1 MKRVSDSVPRSR
13 PSLVAAMTSWRTAS
27 VVLLSFASGLP
38 LGLIWIA
45 IPDWM
50 RSIDVDIRVVGLITL
65 AQAPWSFKM
74 LWSPL
79 MDRYTPAF
87 LGRRRGWT
95 LIAQVG
101 LFAGTLALAGVGSR
115 PEAPWVVGALALA
128 IAFAA
133 ATQDIAVD
141 AYAVDVLR
149 KEEQGMAVGAR
160 ISMYRIAMLV
170 AGSFSITA
178 AARLSW
184 PVVNVILA
192 CLFLPLMIVTWKAPE
207 PEVPIT
213 PPKTLRE
220 AVWQP
225 FLGLLGRHRALEILL
240 FVVCYK
246 LADNLAG
253 ALLRPF
259 LRDMGYDAAARGI
272 GTGMWSLFATI
283 GGTLLGSTMTQSMG
297 VGRAL
302 WISGILQI
310 GSNVGYVMVSRTG
323 VNLPLMYG
331 SVIFETFTTGM
342 GTGAFSVL
350 LLRLTQKRFS
360 ATQYAVLSSIFSLPR
375 VVAGPITGYLVHAL
389 GWTNFLWLTIV
400 SGLPGLGLLYRICP
414 PSVREPEFEVL
425 PPREGKPATVR
436 TLATSGAA
444 AALVIGIT
452 TALLAALLDAMNGL
466 RAVPPRPF
474 DFAESLRSLTQ
485 PQDLGGWTTL
495 LGVVVIGAIGGFF
508 VAAVTA
514 ARHGTVTEK
523 NATNL

>member
-1 MKRVSDSVPRSR
+1 
-13 PSLVAAMTSWRTAS
+13 
-27 VVLLSFASGLP
+27 
-38 LGLIWIA
+38 
-45 IPDWM
+45 
-50 RSIDVDIRVVGLITL
+50 
-65 AQAPWSFKM
+65 M

-95 LIAQVG
+95 LIAQVA
-101 LFAGTLALAGVGSR
+101 LLVGTLALAGVGSR
-115 PEAPWVVGALALA
+115 PETPWVVGALALA
-128 IAFAA
+128 IAFAS

-149 KEEQGMAVGAR
+149 KEEQGIAVGAR
-160 ISMYRIAMLV
+160 IAIYRMAMLV

-178 AARLSW
+178 AARFSW
-184 PVVNVILA
+184 PAVNVALA
-192 CLFLPLMIVTWKAPE
+192 LLFVPLMFITWKAPE
-207 PEVPIT
+207 PEVEIAGPRT
-213 PPKTLRE
+213 MKE

-225 FLGLLGRHRALEILL
+225 FLGLLARHRALEILL
-240 FVVCYK
+240 FVICFK

-259 LRDMGYDAAARGI
+259 LRDMGYDASARGI
-272 GTGMWSLFATI
+272 GTGMWSLVSQITGTFL
-283 GGTLLGSTMTQSMG
+283 GGAMTQSLG
-297 VGRAL
+297 VGRSL
-302 WISGILQI
+302 WISGILQV
-310 GSNVGYVMVSRTG
+310 GSNLGYVLVSRTG

-331 SVIFETFTTGM
+331 SVVFESFTTGM

-375 VVAGPITGYLVHAL
+375 VIAGPITGYLVHAL
-389 GWTNFLWLTIV
+389 GWTNFLWLTIL
-400 SGLPGLGLLYRICP
+400 SGLPGLALLYRICP

-425 PPREGKPATVR
+425 PPREGKPASVR
-436 TLATSGAA
+436 ALATSGAA
-444 AALVIGIT
+444 AALVIGVV

-466 RAVPPRPF
+466 RATPPRPF
-474 DFAESLRSLTQ
+474 DFGESLRALTQ
-485 PQDLGGWTTL
+485 PQDLSGWTTL

-508 VAAVTA
+508 AAAVTA
-514 ARHGTVTEK
+514 ARHGTVAEK

>member
-1 MKRVSDSVPRSR
+1 MR
-13 PSLVAAMTSWRTAS
+13 SWRTAS
-27 VVLLSFASGLP
+27 VVLLSFSSGLP
-38 LGLIWIA
+38 LGLVWIA

-95 LIAQVG
+95 LIAQVA
-101 LFAGTLALAGVGSR
+101 LLVGTLALAGVGSR
-115 PEAPWVVGALALA
+115 PETPWVVGALALA
-128 IAFAA
+128 IAFAS

-149 KEEQGMAVGAR
+149 KEEQGIAVGAR
-160 ISMYRIAMLV
+160 IAIYRMAMLV

-178 AARLSW
+178 AARFSW
-184 PVVNVILA
+184 PAVNVALA
-192 CLFLPLMIVTWKAPE
+192 LLFVPLMFITWKAPE
-207 PEVPIT
+207 PEVEIAGPRT
-213 PPKTLRE
+213 MKE

-225 FLGLLGRHRALEILL
+225 FLGLLARHRALEILL
-240 FVVCYK
+240 FVICFK

-259 LRDMGYDAAARGI
+259 LRDMGYDASARGI
-272 GTGMWSLFATI
+272 GTGMWSLVSQITGTFL
-283 GGTLLGSTMTQSMG
+283 GGAMTQSLG
-297 VGRAL
+297 VGRSL
-302 WISGILQI
+302 WISGILQV
-310 GSNVGYVMVSRTG
+310 GSNLGYVLVSRTG

-331 SVIFETFTTGM
+331 SVVFESFTTGM

-375 VVAGPITGYLVHAL
+375 VIAGPITGYLVHAL
-389 GWTNFLWLTIV
+389 GWTNFLWLTIL
-400 SGLPGLGLLYRICP
+400 SGLPGLALLYRICP

-425 PPREGKPATVR
+425 PPREGKPASVR
-436 TLATSGAA
+436 ALATSGAA
-444 AALVIGIT
+444 AALVIGVV

-466 RAVPPRPF
+466 RATPPRPF
-474 DFAESLRSLTQ
+474 DFGESLRALTQ
-485 PQDLGGWTTL
+485 PQDLSGWTTL

-508 VAAVTA
+508 AAAVTA
-514 ARHGTVTEK
+514 ARHGTVAEK

>member
-1 MKRVSDSVPRSR
+1 MKRVTNSPR
-13 PSLVAAMTSWRTAS
+13 PSRHPFLEAMTSWRTAS
-27 VVLLSFASGLP
+27 VALLSFASGLP
-38 LGLIWIA
+38 LGLVWIA

-95 LIAQVG
+95 VIAQVG
-101 LFAGTLALAGVGSR
+101 LFAGTLALAGVGSH

-149 KEEQGMAVGAR
+149 KEEQGIAVGAR
-160 ISMYRIAMLV
+160 IAMYRIGMLA

-178 AARLSW
+178 AARFSW
-184 PVVNVILA
+184 PVVNVALA
-192 CLFLPLMIVTWKAPE
+192 LLFIPMMVITWKAPE
-207 PEVPIT
+207 PEVTIAGPR
-213 PPKTLRE
+213 TLRD

-225 FLGLLGRHRALEILL
+225 FIGLLARHRALEILL
-240 FVVCYK
+240 FVICFK

-272 GTGMWSLFATI
+272 GTGMWSLVATI
-283 GGTLLGSTMTQSMG
+283 AGTFLGGAMTQTAG
-297 VGRAL
+297 VGRSL
-302 WISGILQI
+302 WISGILQV
-310 GSNVGYVMVSRTG
+310 GSNIGYVLVSRTG

-331 SVIFETFTTGM
+331 SVFFESFTTGM

-350 LLRLTQKRFS
+350 LLRLTEKRFS

-375 VVAGPITGYLVHAL
+375 VVAGPITGYFVHAL
-389 GWTNFLWLTIV
+389 GWTNFLWLTIL
-400 SGLPGLGLLYRICP
+400 SGLPGLALLYRICP
-414 PSVREPEFEVL
+414 PGVRDPEFEILPPKEGRPRSVRE
-425 PPREGKPATVR
+425 
-436 TLATSGAA
+436 LATSGAA
-444 AALVIGIT
+444 AALVIGVV
-452 TALLAALLDAMNGL
+452 TAGLAALLDAMNGV
-466 RAVPPRPF
+466 RATPPRPF
-474 DFAESLRSLTQ
+474 DFGESLRTLTQ
-485 PQDLGGWTTL
+485 PHDLGGWTTL
-495 LGVVVIGAIGGFF
+495 IGVVVIAALGGLFAAAIS
-508 VAAVTA
+508 A
-514 ARHGTVTEK
+514 ARHGTVAEK
-523 NATNL
+523 KATNL

>member
-1 MKRVSDSVPRSR
+1 
-13 PSLVAAMTSWRTAS
+13 MTSWRTAS
-27 VVLLSFASGLP
+27 VALLSFASGLP
-38 LGLIWIA
+38 LGLVWIA

-79 MDRYTPAF
+79 MDRYAPPF
-87 LGRRRGWT
+87 LGRRRGWM
-95 LIAQVG
+95 LIAQVA

-115 PEAPWVVGALALA
+115 PEVPWVVGALALA

-141 AYAVDVLR
+141 AYAVEVLR

-160 ISMYRIAMLV
+160 IALYRAAMLV
-170 AGSFSITA
+170 AGSMSITF
-178 AARLSW
+178 AARWSW
-184 PVVNVILA
+184 PAVNVALA
-192 CLFLPLMIVTWKAPE
+192 IVFIPLMLVAWKAPE
-207 PEVPIT
+207 PEVAIAAPR
-213 PPKTLRE
+213 TLRE

-225 FLGLLGRHRALEILL
+225 FIGLLARHRALEILL
-240 FVVCYK
+240 FVICFK

-259 LRDMGYDAAARGI
+259 LRDMGYDASARGI
-272 GTGMWSLFATI
+272 GTGLWSLGAMVAGTFL
-283 GGTLLGSTMTQSMG
+283 GGAMTQTAG
-297 VGRAL
+297 IGRSL
-302 WISGILQI
+302 WISGILQV
-310 GSNVGYVMVSRTG
+310 GSNLGYVLVSRTG

-331 SVIFETFTTGM
+331 SVVFESFTTGM

-375 VVAGPITGYLVHAL
+375 VIAGPITGFLVHSI
-389 GWTNFLWLTIV
+389 GWTNFLWLTIL
-400 SGLPGLGLLYRICP
+400 SGLPGLALLYRICP
-414 PSVREPEFEVL
+414 PGVRDPEFEIL
-425 PPREGKPATVR
+425 PPREGQPASAR

-444 AALVIGIT
+444 AALLVGVG

-466 RAVPPRPF
+466 RATPPRPF
-474 DFAESLRSLTQ
+474 DFAASLRALTQ
-485 PQDLGGWTTL
+485 PHDLGGWTTL
-495 LGVVVIGAIGGFF
+495 VGVVVIGALGGLFA
-508 VAAVTA
+508 AAVTA
-514 ARHGTVTEK
+514 ARHGTVAEK